1 MKTSLTASGIYPL
14 LIIEFKRQLE
24 VVKSIGFVIRLRML
38 EFKPCEWV
46 TLGLGQVI
54 QLLCALS
61 GQHYKTGMIPCANYN
76 VVRVNE
82 LIHVKH
88 LPGS

>member
-1 MKTSLTASGIYPL
+1 MF
-14 LIIEFKRQLE
+14 EFKL
-24 VVKSIGFVIRLRML
+24 
-38 EFKPCEWV
+38 CEWV

-61 GQHYKTGMIPCANYN
+61 CQHYKIGMTLCASYN

-88 LPGS
+88 LPES

>member
-1 MKTSLTASGIYPL
+1 M
-14 LIIEFKRQLE
+14 
-24 VVKSIGFVIRLRML
+24 VKSIGFVIRLQMF
-38 EFKPCEWV
+38 EFKLCEWV

-61 GQHYKTGMIPCANYN
+61 CQHYKTGMILCANYN

-88 LPGS
+88 LPES